1 MMSALLGLSVAE
13 LIGRIAVVAAAIGIF
28 VQVTP
33 IKFNPLSWLAKKI
46 GRAMNGEWQDK
57 MDTRM
62 DSFDIKVDKL
72 EAKLEESNAKN
83 NRTKILRFG
92 DEILREDLHSKDHFD
107 EILMCITEYEQYCRD
122 HPQFKNHI
130 TEITTKRILAT
141 YEKCFEKNSFL

>member
-13 LIGRIAVVAAAIGIF
+13 LIGRIAAVVAAIGIF
-28 VQVTP
+28 VQITP

-46 GRAMNGEWQDK
+46 GRAMNGEWHDQ
-57 MDTRM
+57 MDERLK
-62 DSFDIKVDKL
+62 SFDAKMDKL
-72 EAKLEESNAKN
+72 EARMEEGNAKN

-107 EILMCITEYEQYCRD
+107 EILMCITEYEQYCD
-122 HPQFKNHI
+122 SHPDFKNHI

-141 YEKCFEKNSFL
+141 YEKCFKENSFL